1 MRFMARLKIDL
12 AYGNFIH
19 HIHETLQPR
28 VAMAGK
34 ERALASLFGL
44 LLLASL
50 LPMPTAAQGV
60 VGSISLE
67 CGDDPE
73 LQVKPGEYQDSVVEC
88 TVTNDGTVLAEN
100 VQISEEWDGVYVN
113 MMISED
119 SFTIEAGE
127 SETFTVTFSCDE
139 RTDAT
144 IEYEFTITATVTAW
158 GPVPVEGTPLS
169 QVANHTGDVTIQEY
183 GLVTLDIPDTS
194 SRNMQTSEELSIT
207 FQVDND
213 GNAEDT
219 IEVRITN
226 ANELEQLGFIL
237 QSGDFIVARDVQSGG
252 VSEQLEFIIR
262 APSEADV
269 EIRNVIVIEASS
281 TLDTSKDTVDFDL
294 IVEAQQESSGLGTGL
309 SEVSTD
315 DLALYGAVG
324 GGVLFLIFLL
334 VIIGRVSK
342 RSSKGKIAEDAPT
355 EAPIEIDDEFDLD
368 LDFDLDGDDEEFLSD
383 DLDSMLDDL

>member
-60 VGSISLE
+60 IGSISLE

-144 IEYEFTITATVTAW
+144 IEYEFTITATVTSW